1 MTRQNKATIFVYIQN
16 NNPWTVDVMLHSSSR
31 TIPKLL
37 HVPLIRNVQ
46 HKTLDC
52 DIYQGAETV
61 HPRFPP
67 GTVDS
72 SFLIGP
78 IPAQGENG
86 AMGLYLFI
94 ETVE

>member
-1 MTRQNKATIFVYIQN
+1 M
-16 NNPWTVDVMLHSSSR
+16 
-31 TIPKLL
+31 PKLL

-52 DIYQGAETV
+52 DIYQGAKTV

-72 SFLIGP
+72 SLLIGP
-78 IPAQGENG
+78 IPAQGGNG
-86 AMGLYLFI
+86 AMGLYFFI
-94 ETVE
+94 ETVEWNRIIDKGDIQEIQEIRDIRDN